1 MPVFWFGIVL
11 ILVFSYHLGLLPS
24 AGAVG
29 APKLW
34 PVLGIEHPILDEL
47 VHLIMPASV
56 LTLASLAYNTRL
68 LRAGM
73 LEVLR
78 QDYIMAARACGI
90 SERKI
95 RYKYALKNAITP
107 LITLLGLSIGGAIAG
122 APITETVFS
131 WPGLGRTYV
140 TAVARLDFPV
150 IMGIT
155 MVISIMTMVANIL
168 IDLVYVWINPTITIE

>member
-1 MPVFWFGIVL
+1 
-11 ILVFSYHLGLLPS
+11 
-24 AGAVG
+24 
-29 APKLW
+29 
-34 PVLGIEHPILDEL
+34 
-47 VHLIMPASV
+47 
-56 LTLASLAYNTRL
+56 
-68 LRAGM
+68 M

-131 WPGLGRTYV
+131 WPVLGRTYV
-140 TAVARLDFPV
+140 TAVGRLDFPV